1 MDKNNKN
8 NKNNKEILI
17 YKPSHISAETLAGLM
32 LLRYSNDVADKVL
45 KILDL
50 TKDETEDIRQQFKEK
65 IPQIVLNKTY
75 KNLRTYLIKNES
87 SKKENNSDKS
97 K

>member
-1 MDKNNKN
+1 MDKNK
-8 NKNNKEILI
+8 KNNKEILI
-17 YKPSHISAETLAGLM
+17 YKPSRISAETLAGLM